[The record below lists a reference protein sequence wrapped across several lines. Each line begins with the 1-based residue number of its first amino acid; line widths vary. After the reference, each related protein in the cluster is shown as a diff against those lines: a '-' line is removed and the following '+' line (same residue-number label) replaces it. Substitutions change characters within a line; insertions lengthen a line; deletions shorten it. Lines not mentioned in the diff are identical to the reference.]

1 MLPLSPKPWSELTF
15 GCADLGDTRR
25 TKRLVKVAAEL
36 SAHTGNSLSSSCEGY
51 TALVTGA
58 YRLIENEAV
67 KPEAIAEAGFQAT
80 AKIARQ
86 SRLLLALEDTTTLG
100 YKHAVRSELGDLGGP
115 EGSKTRG
122 FHVHSVFLVDADT
135 ERSIGL
141 IDQERWVREDV
152 QRGKKNQRRQLPYE
166 GKESFKW
173 QRASENTEQRMGGKM
188 PDIIS
193 VCDREADIY
202 EYMHY
207 KLDNRQR
214 FVVRATQN
222 RILVDGEL
230 LLFDSLAQTEVLGK
244 YTIVVPQK
252 GGRKKRK
259 ATLQVKRKKM
269 TIQAPQRPGG
279 RPEPVTMNIVSAEE
293 IGNDSEDRLHW
304 VLLTTED
311 IETFEYCRS
320 IIRFY
325 ELRWRIEEFH
335 KAWKSG
341 AGVERLRLQSP
352 DNIERL
358 AVILMFVAV
367 RLMQIREALML
378 PNDRQHKDRKLWSE
392 KTLANEVVSDD
403 EWQVL
408 WLTYEKK
415 ALPDKPPT
423 VTWLLQ
429 TIARLGGW
437 GDSKHTG
444 QPGWLVVWEGWA
456 KLQDRVKTWQIARQ
470 FSAGE
475 M

>member
-122 FHVHSVFLVDADT
+122 FHVHSVFWLMRIQSEALGLLIKNDGL
-135 ERSIGL
+135 ERTFSGGKRTNVVSYL
-141 IDQERWVREDV
+141 
-152 QRGKKNQRRQLPYE
+152 RGK
-166 GKESFKW
+166 GKLKW

-214 FVVRATQN
+214 
-222 RILVDGEL
+222 L
-230 LLFDSLAQTEVLGK
+230 L
-244 YTIVVPQK
+244 
-252 GGRKKRK
+252 
-259 ATLQVKRKKM
+259 
-269 TIQAPQRPGG
+269 
-279 RPEPVTMNIVSAEE
+279 
-293 IGNDSEDRLHW
+293 
-304 VLLTTED
+304 
-311 IETFEYCRS
+311 
-320 IIRFY
+320 
-325 ELRWRIEEFH
+325 
-335 KAWKSG
+335 
-341 AGVERLRLQSP
+341 
-352 DNIERL
+352 
-358 AVILMFVAV
+358 
-367 RLMQIREALML
+367 
-378 PNDRQHKDRKLWSE
+378 
-392 KTLANEVVSDD
+392 
-403 EWQVL
+403 
-408 WLTYEKK
+408 
-415 ALPDKPPT
+415 
-423 VTWLLQ
+423 
-429 TIARLGGW
+429 
-437 GDSKHTG
+437 
-444 QPGWLVVWEGWA
+444 
-456 KLQDRVKTWQIARQ
+456 
-470 FSAGE
+470 
-475 M
+475 

>member
-122 FHVHSVFLVDADT
+122 FHVHLSSWLMRIQSEAL
-135 ERSIGL
+135 GL
-141 IDQERWVREDV
+141 LIKRRWVREDV

-222 RILVDGEL
+222 RILVDANSL
-230 LLFDSLAQTEVLGK
+230 LL
-244 YTIVVPQK
+244 IP
-252 GGRKKRK
+252 
-259 ATLQVKRKKM
+259 
-269 TIQAPQRPGG
+269 
-279 RPEPVTMNIVSAEE
+279 
-293 IGNDSEDRLHW
+293 
-304 VLLTTED
+304 
-311 IETFEYCRS
+311 
-320 IIRFY
+320 
-325 ELRWRIEEFH
+325 
-335 KAWKSG
+335 
-341 AGVERLRLQSP
+341 
-352 DNIERL
+352 
-358 AVILMFVAV
+358 
-367 RLMQIREALML
+367 
-378 PNDRQHKDRKLWSE
+378 
-392 KTLANEVVSDD
+392 
-403 EWQVL
+403 
-408 WLTYEKK
+408 
-415 ALPDKPPT
+415 
-423 VTWLLQ
+423 
-429 TIARLGGW
+429 
-437 GDSKHTG
+437 
-444 QPGWLVVWEGWA
+444 
-456 KLQDRVKTWQIARQ
+456 
-470 FSAGE
+470 
-475 M
+475 